1 HALTHGHPL
10 ALALAA
16 EVLRDAAHPSLPALT
31 PDIVRVLLDR
41 IVRALPDPAQRE
53 LLEIAALAR
62 VVTEDL
68 LRDLG
73 IAASPAGYD
82 WLRSLSYVREG
93 NDGVAIHD
101 LVRDAV
107 AAELEFRDPAR
118 ATLLRARILER
129 ANDVLAVSSGRARE
143 RAFYDV
149 LFRLRSDPAL

>member
-1 HALTHGHPL
+1 SLVVLAGREPPAPGWRADPGLASLLRVRALDNLAPGESAALLAARGIDARRFGPSVHALTHGHPL

-93 NDGVAIHD
+93 NDGVAI
-101 LVRDAV
+101 
-107 AAELEFRDPAR
+107 
-118 ATLLRARILER
+118 
-129 ANDVLAVSSGRARE
+129 
-143 RAFYDV
+143 
-149 LFRLRSDPAL
+149 